1 MESEHLLYDTGSSNN
16 NGVRYGHK
24 HTHNSSSHSKT
35 SSNNH
40 NDFIF
45 QLCYWIVIVLQ
56 LFSIVIF
63 FLGHTLCF
71 FFYDLTV
78 RMGLQEDVEEVGD
91 ALVQVHRSFG
101 AADTIFYLPLLISSV
116 LGLVQKRRKP
126 SLICTAAS
134 AGIHSYWSLVA
145 FFIFFLESVNSDT
158 VVDWNYYV
166 PVLSYMYDVFYF
178 VYGIGVLSFL
188 YVYMDRILNEF
199 H

>member
-1 MESEHLLYDTGSSNN
+1 MESEHLIYDTGSINH
-16 NGVRYGHK
+16 NGVPYGHA
-24 HTHNSSSHSKT
+24 SSPHQHSMT

-40 NDFIF
+40 KDFIF
-45 QLCYWIVIVLQ
+45 QWCYWILIVLQ

-63 FLGHTLCF
+63 FLGHTLCI

-78 RMGLQEDVEEVGD
+78 RMGLQEDVEDVGA

-101 AADTIFYLPLLISSV
+101 AADTILYLPLLISSV
-116 LGLVQKRRKP
+116 LGLVQKRRRP

-134 AGIHSYWSLVA
+134 AGIHSYWSLVG
-145 FFIFFLESVNSDT
+145 FFIFFLESFNSET
-158 VVDWNYYV
+158 VVDWRYYV
-166 PVLSYMYDVFYF
+166 PALAYMYDAFYF